1 LKEDMTSQLEL
12 AVWKAKLDEKDEVEI
27 IPT

>member
-1 LKEDMTSQLEL
+1 MTSQLEL